1 MTTETVIVGDGP
13 AAWIMALTLARQAPA
28 RVTVIAH
35 PSPDDVDPF
44 GPALTAPPAIRA
56 RHARAGL
63 SEADVMGIAVPLFGL
78 SLEGWGDGPAFIP
91 SGQTGADAFSVAFH
105 QQLARLGRLE
115 SLADY
120 SLSAQV
126 ARQRRYAPPS
136 RDPASF
142 LSTLD
147 HALSLDAAA
156 YTTLLRR
163 HALKARVT
171 LIEGAVAAVERAPS
185 GAIAAVTLTD
195 GARVAGDLFID
206 ASGPAAVLTGAPFQ
220 SWSDDIPFDRLHVE
234 TNSGAEPALQL
245 GFRATDDSIERSAP
259 LPGRRVTARL
269 TRGGDGP
276 PFQPGRRERF
286 WDRNVIAVGTAA
298 QVLPPLSA
306 GALHLIH
313 RAAYHLPRLWP
324 ATPDHAVE
332 AREFNRLMAAE
343 VEADRD
349 FALMMLRGQGAV
361 LTEAAAHRLALF
373 EGRGRVS
380 RREHEPFTPGFIA
393 AALLASGARP
403 RRIDPLAEALDPDI
417 LTARADRIRDLAART
432 AATLPPWSP
441 VP

>member
-1 MTTETVIVGDGP
+1 MATETVIVGDGA
-13 AAWIMALTLARQAPA
+13 AAWIMALTLGRQAPA

-44 GPALTAPPAIRA
+44 GPALTAPPAARA
-56 RHARAGL
+56 RHARMGL
-63 SEADVMGIAVPLFGL
+63 NEAEVMAIAVPLFGL

-115 SLADY
+115 ALADY

-156 YTTLLRR
+156 YTALLRR

-171 LIEGAVAAVERAPS
+171 LVDSVVRTVERAPS
-185 GAIAAVTLTD
+185 GAVAAVTLTD

-206 ASGPAAVLTGAPFQ
+206 ASGPAAVLTDAPFQ
-220 SWSDDIPFDRLHVE
+220 SWSDDLPFDRLQVDTAPDAGPPLH
-234 TNSGAEPALQL
+234 L
-245 GFRATDDSIERSAP
+245 GFRATGDSLERTAP
-259 LPGRRVTARL
+259 LPDRRVTARL
-269 TRGGDGP
+269 TRGGDGA

-286 WDRNVIAVGTAA
+286 WDRNVVAVGAA
-298 QVLPPLSA
+298 AHRLSPLGA
-306 GALHLIH
+306 GALHLVH
-313 RAAYHLPRLWP
+313 RAAFHLPRLWP

-332 AREFNRLMAAE
+332 AGEFNRLMAAE

-349 FALMMLRGQGAV
+349 FALMMLRRQGAV
-361 LTEAAAHRLALF
+361 PTEAAAHRLALF
-373 EGRGRVS
+373 EARGRVS
-380 RREHEPFTPGFIA
+380 RREHEPFTPGFLA
-393 AALLASGARP
+393 AALLASGVRP
-403 RRIDPLAEALDPDI
+403 RRIDPLAEALDPAA
-417 LTARADRIRDLAART
+417 LTARADRIRDMAART

-441 VP
+441 AS